1 MACPKY
7 STEMAE
13 RKKGQHLRMEERGAI
28 KALEKQGAGSTS
40 HRKSDRMCPDHRD
53 ERTAARHARPKEYT
67 RADPK
72 LFAQAGGSSLCSEP
86 SELSQ
91 ADPNREMQQLY
102 RMGGHTN
109 PGTQMVTGCLLRGR
123 ETA

>member
-28 KALEKQGAGSTS
+28 K
-40 HRKSDRMCPDHRD
+40 
-53 ERTAARHARPKEYT
+53 ARPKEYT